1 MSRSIA
7 IVTQAYHPSVGGVTE
22 HVAGTARALRARGNR
37 VTIITSGPSGNGA
50 HPGDADAHVV
60 RLGRNVV
67 LPFNGAENN
76 FTVGWGLRGK
86 LAALIGPEATARFDV
101 VHVHSPL
108 SPVLP
113 LLALDV
119 AAPPVVGTVHTTSD
133 SDWLLRLFKR
143 PLTRFAARLDHVVAV
158 SEPAR
163 DYVARHVPLRATILP
178 NGVDLAR
185 FRPGVP
191 RLPRFDDGVPNVLF
205 VGRFD
210 PRKGI
215 PELLRACEA
224 VARSGISFRLI
235 LVGDGRLRA
244 EAERL
249 SRGALRGRVHFEGR
263 VGHDRLPAYY
273 ASADMFCSPAR
284 AGESFGMVLLE
295 AMALGVPVI
304 ATDLPGHRSILR
316 DGVEGM
322 LVPRRDPA
330 ALAAAIR
337 RLLETP
343 EERRRMG
350 ANGLARSAGYGWDTI
365 AKRLEEIYDAVVA
378 NRNGQARFGGAAA
391 TALEPIGA

>member
-1 MSRSIA
+1 MPRSIA

-22 HVAGTARALRARGNR
+22 HVAGTARALRARGHR
-37 VTIITSGPSGNGA
+37 VMIITSGPETRAAGPA
-50 HPGDADAHVV
+50 DADVV

-67 LPFNGAENN
+67 IPFNGAENN
-76 FTVGWGLRGK
+76 FTIGWGLRRK
-86 LAALIGPEATARFDV
+86 LSALIGPEAPERFDV

-119 AAPPVVGTVHTTSD
+119 AAPPIVGTVHTTSD
-133 SDWLLRLFKR
+133 SDWLLRLFRR
-143 PLTRFAARLDHVVAV
+143 PLARFAARLDHVVAV

-163 DYVARHVPLRATILP
+163 DYVARHLPLRASIVP

-191 RLPRFDDGVPNVLF
+191 RLRRFDDGTPNILF

-215 PELLRACEA
+215 PELLRACDE
-224 VARSGISFRLI
+224 VARQGIPFRLI
-235 LVGDGRLRA
+235 VVGDGRLRA

-249 SRGALRGRVHFEGR
+249 AGGALRGRVHFEGR
-263 VGHDRLPAYY
+263 VGHDYLPEYY
-273 ASADMFCSPAR
+273 ASADLFCSPAR
-284 AGESFGMVLLE
+284 GGESFGMVLLE

-316 DGVEGM
+316 HGIDGV

-337 RLLETP
+337 GMLAEP

-350 ANGLARSAGYGWDTI
+350 ANGLARAAAFGWDAI
-365 AKRLEEIYDAVVA
+365 AEQLEEIYESVAARRAGASRRGDRAAV
-378 NRNGQARFGGAAA
+378 
-391 TALEPIGA
+391 ALAPIGA